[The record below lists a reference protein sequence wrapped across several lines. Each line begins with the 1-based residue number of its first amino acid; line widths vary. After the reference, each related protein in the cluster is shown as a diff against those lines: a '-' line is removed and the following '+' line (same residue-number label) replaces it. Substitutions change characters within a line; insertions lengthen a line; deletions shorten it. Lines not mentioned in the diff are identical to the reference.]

1 MLARILERENRE
13 PEPERTQNPPK
24 KNQKWVFFTDRVM
37 GGVSSSNIVVNKN
50 SIPNDPRGV
59 WETSGIRIGT
69 AAMVT
74 KMGNDK
80 DYFRSIAFNINS
92 VIKAVK

>member
-1 MLARILERENRE
+1 MCEVLTKVGIKVTTGGTDSHIILIHTDEKSGREVADTLE
-13 PEPERTQNPPK
+13 QEY
-24 KNQKWVFFTDRVM
+24 
-37 GGVSSSNIVVNKN
+37 NIVVNKN

-74 KMGNDK
+74 KMGNDRS
-80 DYFRSIAFNINS
+80 YFRNIAFNINS

>member
-1 MLARILERENRE
+1 MVHNDV
-13 PEPERTQNPPK
+13 N
-24 KNQKWVFFTDRVM
+24 DY
-37 GGVSSSNIVVNKN
+37 NIVVNKN

-74 KMGNDK
+74 KRGNDK